1 MKIAR
6 WDDDV
11 TKGLKTNRT
20 TEDMLNMKIPGRW
33 SVVPFMDQKDPQKG
47 WAVPFVTGHSYR
59 INWGDGLKVSRM
71 KM

>member
-33 SVVPFMDQKDPQKG
+33 SVVPFMDQKDPQ
-47 WAVPFVTGHSYR
+47 
-59 INWGDGLKVSRM
+59 
-71 KM
+71 